1 MQDAAWFMQ
10 AKSKLF
16 NMKTGLFFEGVP
28 QTSNIWEIGMYIL
41 LVLFVSGVTAL
52 QRFTALT

>member
-1 MQDAAWFMQ
+1 MQ

-41 LVLFVSGVTAL
+41 LVLFASGVTAL